1 MQRRAALV
9 LLSTFSALAL
19 ARAEPTLPAEVRAE
33 LGPALA
39 QGMARMR
46 YFGLHIYDIRLWT
59 PVALAADEVQDARLA
74 LEIEYARSV
83 SGERLAQTS
92 LDEMR
97 RQAPIDADSGVRW
110 LALMRRLFPD
120 VQAGDRI
127 TAVQPSPG
135 LSRFY
140 VNGREVGETR
150 DARFTRLF
158 FGIWLSPE
166 TSQQS
171 IRQQLLGLAG

>member
-1 MQRRAALV
+1 MQRRAALA
-9 LLSTFSALAL
+9 LLAVYSAAGRAL
-19 ARAEPTLPAEVRAE
+19 GEPELPPEVRAE

-39 QGMARMR
+39 QGIARMR

-59 PVALAADEVQDARLA
+59 PVALTPDEVQGAPLA
-74 LEIEYARSV
+74 LEIVYARSV
-83 SGERLAQTS
+83 SGERLARTS

-97 RQAPIDADSGVRW
+97 RQSTIDAGSEARW
-110 LALMRRLFPD
+110 LALMRRFFPD

-127 TAVQPSPG
+127 TAVQQSLG
-135 LSRFY
+135 LSRYF
-140 VNGREVGETR
+140 VNGRLVGETR

-166 TSQQS
+166 TSQQA
-171 IRQQLLGLAG
+171 IRQQLLGLGD